1 MILMKIEIG
10 EDNRELK
17 KRNVYSMLKNN
28 IKHLTLFLMLF
39 YLFSQTHTITGVVS
53 DDINK
58 PLESANVLLNP

>member
-28 IKHLTLFLMLF
+28 IKHLALFLMLF
-39 YLFSQTHTITGVVS
+39 CLFSQTHTITGVVS

-58 PLESANVLLNP
+58 PLESASID